1 MEFEKHHIK
10 FMDHEYSLTNVS
22 KAIPVTGH
30 GGL

>member
-1 MEFEKHHIK
+1 MPLFSCADNIK
-10 FMDHEYSLTNVS
+10 FLRSRPAES